1 MPVKQIL
8 LVDDSLPWQRFVREM
23 FESEADLKIIATA
36 TDGSEAIQKARELQ
50 PDVILMDVSL
60 PGLNGFEATRQIRT
74 LSPASKI
81 LFLSEHSS
89 TDLIEAALEVGGSG
103 YVWKSNCRSHLLTA
117 IRVILRDQQFVSR
130 RLRNLL

>member
-8 LVDDSLPWQRFVREM
+8 LLDDSLPWQRFVREM
-23 FESEADLKIIATA
+23 FESEADLKIIVPA

-50 PDVILMDVSL
+50 PDVILMDISL

-89 TDLIEAALEVGGSG
+89 TDLIEAALQVGGSG
-103 YVWKSNCRSHLLTA
+103 YVWKSNCRRTFSPPSGSFFVISSLLA
-117 IRVILRDQQFVSR
+117 AA
-130 RLRNLL
+130 

>member
-50 PDVILMDVSL
+50 PDVILMDISL
-60 PGLNGFEATRQIRT
+60 PGLNGFEATRQIRR

-89 TDLIEAALEVGGSG
+89 TDLIEAALQVGGSG
-103 YVWKSNCRSHLLTA
+103 YVSKSNCRSHLLTA

-130 RLRNLL
+130 RLRDSL

>member
-50 PDVILMDVSL
+50 PDVILMDISL

-89 TDLIEAALEVGGSG
+89 TDLIEAALQVGGSG
-103 YVWKSNCRSHLLTA
+103 YVWRSNCRSHLLTA
-117 IRVILRDQQFVSR
+117 ITVILRDQQFVSR

>member
-50 PDVILMDVSL
+50 PDVILMEISL
-60 PGLNGFEATRQIRT
+60 PRLNGFEATRQIRA

-81 LFLSEHSS
+81 RGQVVLSCWVR
-89 TDLIEAALEVGGSG
+89 DFKVKPVP
-103 YVWKSNCRSHLLTA
+103 VWYPSNPR
-117 IRVILRDQQFVSR
+117 IFR
-130 RLRNLL
+130 

>member
-1 MPVKQIL
+1 
-8 LVDDSLPWQRFVREM
+8 M

-50 PDVILMDVSL
+50 PDVILMDISL
-60 PGLNGFEATRQIRT
+60 PGLNGFEATRQIRR

-89 TDLIEAALEVGGSG
+89 TDLIEAALQVGGSG